1 MISFFQK
8 KIFFVDLLEGF
19 TDFHNHLLPGIDDGA
34 ASPEASLKMIEK
46 FEKFGVNRF
55 VCTPHVMGD
64 YYPNTKETIG
74 NALEKLKPLLSSQI
88 EISAAGEYM
97 MDQHLMD
104 NLEEGEKM
112 LPITGNNVLVE
123 MSYFQ
128 APINLKEIL
137 FKILTSGQKPILA
150 HPERYAYYHS
160 KNLEKYKDLKNRGC
174 SFQMNML
181 SLTPHY
187 GLGMQKTA
195 NQLLEAGMIDYLSSD
210 THRLEHLEKLEKI
223 KLNKKQVQLIEPV
236 IEKSKALFI

>member
-8 KIFFVDLLEGF
+8 KTFFVDLLEGF

-34 ASPEASLKMIEK
+34 ANPEASLEMIEK
-46 FEKFGVNRF
+46 FRKFGVKRF
-55 VCTPHVMGD
+55 VCTPHVMGE
-64 YYPNTKETIG
+64 YYPNTRETIG
-74 NALEKLKPLLSSQI
+74 NALEKLKSVLPSEI

-104 NLEEGEKM
+104 SLEEGEKM

-137 FKILTSGQKPILA
+137 FKILTSGHKPILA

-160 KNLEKYKDLKNRGC
+160 KNLEKYKDLKGRGC

-187 GLGMQKTA
+187 GSGMQKAA
-195 NQLLEAGMIDYLSSD
+195 NQLLDAGMIDFISSD
-210 THRLEHLEKLEKI
+210 AHRLEHLEKLEKI

-236 IEKSKALFI
+236 IEKSKALFN

>member
-34 ASPEASLKMIEK
+34 ATPQASLEMIER
-46 FEKFGVNRF
+46 FRKFGVKNF
-55 VCTPHVMGD
+55 VCTPHVMGE
-64 YYPNTKETIG
+64 YYPNTKQTIG
-74 NALEKLKPLLSSQI
+74 NALEELKAVLPSGI

-104 NLEEGEKM
+104 SLEEGEKM

-137 FKILTSGQKPILA
+137 FTILTSGQKPILA
-150 HPERYAYYHS
+150 HPERYAFYHS
-160 KNLEKYKDLKNRGC
+160 KNLQKYNDLKDRGC

-187 GLGMQKTA
+187 GTGMQKTA
-195 NQLLEAGMIDYLSSD
+195 FQLLEAGMIDFISSD
-210 THRLEHLEKLEKI
+210 AHRIEHLEKLEKI
-223 KLNKKQVQLIEPV
+223 KLNKKQVQLLEPV
-236 IEKSKALFI
+236 IEKSKALFA

>member
-8 KIFFVDLLEGF
+8 KTFFIDLLEGF

-34 ASPEASLKMIEK
+34 PNPEASVEMIEK
-46 FEKFGVNRF
+46 FGQFGVKAF
-55 VCTPHVMGD
+55 VCTPHVMGE
-64 YYPNTKETIG
+64 YYPNTRKTIG
-74 NALEKLKPLLSSQI
+74 KALEELKAVLPSDIQI
-88 EISAAGEYM
+88 TAAGEYM

-104 NLEEGEKM
+104 SLEEGEKM

-137 FKILTSGQKPILA
+137 FNILTNGQKPILA

-160 KNLEKYKDLKNRGC
+160 KNLEKYKDLKDRGC

-187 GLGMQKTA
+187 GSGMQKAA
-195 NQLLEAGMIDYLSSD
+195 NQLLEAGMIDFISSD

-236 IEKSKALFI
+236 IERSKALFR